1 MIVGEVVIIGIASS
15 TISVIVILAVEKFA
29 SAAWL
34 IVICVVPTPL
44 MVTEPVAVI
53 LATLLLA
60 IWKENAPVL
69 LEVAVTSN
77 PGSPNILS
85 IVSELVIEG
94 VNNL

>member
-1 MIVGEVVIIGIASS
+1 MIVGEEVIIGIAS
-15 TISVIVILAVEKFA
+15 TTLSVMVLLAVEKFG
-29 SAAWL
+29 SAAWVM
-34 IVICVVPTPL
+34 VIEVVPTPL

-60 IWKENAPVL
+60 IWKENTPVL

>member
-1 MIVGEVVIIGIASS
+1 MIVGEEVIIGTAS
-15 TISVIVILAVEKFA
+15 TTLSVMVLLAVEKFG
-29 SAAWL
+29 SAAWVM
-34 IVICVVPTPL
+34 VIEVVPTPL

>member
-1 MIVGEVVIIGIASS
+1 MIVGEVVIIGTAL
-15 TISVIVILAVEKFA
+15 TTLSVMVLLAVEKFA

-44 MVTEPVAVI
+44 MVTEPEVVI
-53 LATLLLA
+53 LATLLSA

-69 LEVAVTSN
+69 LEVALTSN

-85 IVSELVIEG
+85 IVSELIIVG

>member
-1 MIVGEVVIIGIASS
+1 MVID
-15 TISVIVILAVEKFA
+15 
-29 SAAWL
+29 
-34 IVICVVPTPL
+34 VVPTPL

-60 IWKENAPVL
+60 IWKENTPVL

>member
-1 MIVGEVVIIGIASS
+1 MVI
-15 TISVIVILAVEKFA
+15 E
-29 SAAWL
+29 
-34 IVICVVPTPL
+34 VVPTPL

-53 LATLLLA
+53 LAILLLA

-77 PGSPNILS
+77 PGPPNILS
-85 IVSELVIEG
+85 IVSELVIVG

>member
-1 MIVGEVVIIGIASS
+1 MVI
-15 TISVIVILAVEKFA
+15 E
-29 SAAWL
+29 
-34 IVICVVPTPL
+34 VVPTPL

-85 IVSELVIEG
+85 IVSELVIVG